1 MMAGSVR
8 WLSVPGSVHPGVATG
23 LSAPPTYRWGQTLW
37 QMIHERAERLPD
49 SRLVSDE
56 KGNVLTAAEYR
67 DRAERVAAGL
77 MGLGVTASSIVSWQL
92 PSNIESMLILAALC
106 RLDATQNPLIMI
118 LREPEVE
125 FITHQAGSQLL
136 ITSGH
141 FRNYD
146 HGVMA
151 HSIAE
156 RTPGLTALVLAGVL
170 PDADPAIL
178 PPAPYD
184 HGDEVRWLYYTSGT
198 TAEPKG
204 ARHRDRDL
212 ISGAHTFCDS
222 LEPTAA
228 DKIASVAPMAH
239 VGGVLFF
246 LSALVSDASL
256 IITEVFDPISTTKQL
271 AEAGVTICG
280 SGVPFIQGF
289 LAQQRLDPQT
299 KLLPDVKVFIVGGAS
314 RIESLHYQAKN
325 ELGGVGI
332 VSGYG
337 MTESPFMTFGRLD
350 DSDWHHAMADGR
362 PGPGVDLIIV
372 KDDGTRALA
381 GEAGEVR
388 VKANTMMA
396 GYVDPLLDETAFDDD
411 GYFRT
416 GDVAYLDAE
425 GFLIISG
432 RIKDVII
439 RNMENISA
447 REVEIPLI
455 DHPKVLIASVIGLP
469 DELTGERVCAVV
481 VPVDLA
487 EAPTLDE
494 LCRYLREH
502 GLNPRKLPVQ
512 LEIVDELPLNAMG
525 KVMKQTLQQRF
536 REKAHS

>member
-1 MMAGSVR
+1 M
-8 WLSVPGSVHPGVATG
+8 PGSLLPEVDSDFG
-23 LSAPPTYRWGQTLW
+23 APAHYRWGRTLW
-37 QMIHERAERLPD
+37 QMIDERARRLPD

-56 KGNVLTAAEYR
+56 KGNVLTAAQYR

-77 MGLGVTASSIVSWQL
+77 MRLGVTSSSIVSWQM
-92 PSNIESMLILAALC
+92 PSNIEAMLILAALC

-125 FITHQAGSQLL
+125 FITRQAGSQLL
-136 ITSGH
+136 IAPGN

-151 HSIAE
+151 QSIAE
-156 RTPGLTALVLAGVL
+156 RTPGLSALVLTGDL
-170 PDADPAIL
+170 PEADPALL
-178 PPAPYD
+178 PPVTYD
-184 HGDEVRWLYYTSGT
+184 HGEEVRWLYYTSGT

-204 ARHRDRDL
+204 ARHRDRD
-212 ISGAHTFCDS
+212 IIAGSHNFCDS
-222 LEPTAA
+222 LEPTSA

-256 IITEVFDPISTTKQL
+256 IITEVFDPITTAAQL

-289 LAQQRLDPQT
+289 LAQQRLNPEVP
-299 KLLPDVKVFIVGGAS
+299 LLPDVKVFIVGGAS
-314 RIESLHYQAKN
+314 RIESLHYQAKD

-362 PGPGVDLIIV
+362 PGPGIDLIIV
-372 KDDGTRALA
+372 KDDETRALT
-381 GEAGEVR
+381 GEPGEVR

-396 GYVDPLLDETAFDDD
+396 GYVDPSLDETAFDEN

-416 GDVAYLDAE
+416 GDVAYIDAE
-425 GFLIISG
+425 GFLVISG

-455 DHPKVLIASVIGLP
+455 DHPSVLIASVIGLP

-481 VPVDLA
+481 VPVDA
-487 EAPTLDE
+487 SVPPTLDE
-494 LCRYLREH
+494 LCVYLRER

-525 KVMKQTLQQRF
+525 KVMKQSLQQRF